1 MTQFFPTRS
10 QNIGFALDWR
20 VLARQLDSEIDE
32 CGNTLKAENISR
44 SDQKKG
50 G

>member
-1 MTQFFPTRS
+1 MTQIIPKKS
-10 QNIGFALDWR
+10 QNIGFALDRR
-20 VLARQLDSEIDE
+20 VFARQLDSEIDE
-32 CGNTLKAENISR
+32 CGNTRKAEKISR